1 MCPYSPEK
9 QLNLGCIKR
18 SVASRVREVI
28 LPFCYVLVWSHVEY
42 CIQKWSS
49 QYSRDMVLFKHVQRR
64 ATKMIHGIEHFPCK
78 RRLRELQALQPGE
91 QKAAR

>member
-1 MCPYSPEK
+1 MT
-9 QLNLGCIKR
+9 NL
-18 SVASRVREVI
+18 VAFYDDVTAPMASRVRDVI
-28 LPFCYVLVWSHVEY
+28 LPLSSKLVKPHLEY